1 MAKKGLLIKGKDAM
15 KRNRLL
21 LELEVDDSISFT
33 IPGSDELIGLIKID
47 KQRHPHKSAHL
58 VIEFISSI
66 SVLRANAKNK
76 KPKTKKGA

>member
-47 KQRHPHKSAHL
+47 KFRL
-58 VIEFISSI
+58 I
-66 SVLRANAKNK
+66 
-76 KPKTKKGA
+76 T